1 MKRGIGLVSSCCQ
14 WACNDANCTGV
25 FVTPVLYV
33 PFHSQRELCMK
44 EYLINALYY
53 GPAVALTVYTVVYAS
68 DALML
73 LVFGK

>member
-1 MKRGIGLVSSCCQ
+1 
-14 WACNDANCTGV
+14 
-25 FVTPVLYV
+25 
-33 PFHSQRELCMK
+33 MK